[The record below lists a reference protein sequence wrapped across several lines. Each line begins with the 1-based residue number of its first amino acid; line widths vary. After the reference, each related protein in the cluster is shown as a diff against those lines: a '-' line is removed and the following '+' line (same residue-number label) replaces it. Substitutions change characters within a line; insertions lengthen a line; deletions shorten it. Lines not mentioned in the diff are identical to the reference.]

1 MNDYPGMKQL
11 AFVAAFSFQATYLV
25 SPDLENAVGVFMGNI
40 EGPSDVDCANVIPTL
55 NEFFARVI
63 ENRPA
68 NLLLDLRHV
77 RWIEI
82 SCVPTILEGCLRL
95 KSLGTKVTFLEPM
108 DCQVTD
114 KVASAMRNVQHGI
127 SG

>member
-11 AFVAAFSFQATYLV
+11 AFVAAFSFMANYLA
-25 SPDLENAVGVFMGNI
+25 SPDLDQAAGVFMGNI

-55 NEFFARVI
+55 NEFFSLVVK
-63 ENRPA
+63 NRPA

-82 SCVPTILEGCLRL
+82 TCVPTILEGCLRL
-95 KSLGTKVTFLEPM
+95 KSLGTKVTFLEPI
-108 DCQVTD
+108 DCQATD
-114 KVASAMRNVQHGI
+114 KVASAMRNVY
-127 SG
+127 STA